1 MRNVA
6 LRVGLCL
13 AFGAL
18 VALAEQAAPAKPAQ
32 APAAAAAAA
41 RQTRVIGE
49 VVAVDAESRL
59 MAVKTDAGE
68 NYTFVFED
76 QSTYLQV
83 PPGEKTL
90 EKATP
95 IALADIIRGDRVYG
109 RGQPLTDGRTIPV
122 QQLIVMLLTSIT
134 RKHDA
139 DREDWDRRGILGTVV
154 EVRARTKEIVL
165 AARGG
170 GRFGR
175 PATTIVQI
183 ADKANFRRYAPDSV
197 KFSDARPS
205 SLADVKEGDYVRA
218 LGEKSADGATYK
230 AAQVVSGSF
239 RFIWGT
245 VISVTPE
252 TNELKLK
259 SVPGGETVTV
269 AVNRDSV
276 LRVMPKE
283 FAAAMAQRTMGG
295 LGGAGR
301 PGMGGGAGPMGQ
313 RPPGAPSEAQVPPR
327 SPAPGAPPQA
337 GAPGLSGAPGSSPAA
352 DAGMAG
358 RRSGMATGRGSEDL
372 LERLP
377 PTTLAEVKAGD
388 TIMVFSTAGRSQSR
402 VTAIAFVSG
411 VEAILAAVP
420 REMPQRAGRGQG
432 LTLGMPGS
440 ALDMGMGLP

>member
-1 MRNVA
+1 M
-6 LRVGLCL
+6 
-13 AFGAL
+13 
-18 VALAEQAAPAKPAQ
+18 
-32 APAAAAAAA
+32 
-41 RQTRVIGE
+41 
-49 VVAVDAESRL
+49 
-59 MAVKTDAGE
+59 
-68 NYTFVFED
+68 
-76 QSTYLQV
+76 
-83 PPGEKTL
+83 
-90 EKATP
+90 
-95 IALADIIRGDRVYG
+95 
-109 RGQPLTDGRTIPV
+109 
-122 QQLIVMLLTSIT
+122 
-134 RKHDA
+134 
-139 DREDWDRRGILGTVV
+139 
-154 EVRARTKEIVL
+154 L

-269 AVNRDSV
+269 AVNKDSV

-301 PGMGGGAGPMGQ
+301 AGMGGQ
-313 RPPGAPSEAQVPPR
+313 RPPGATTEVQVPPR
-327 SPAPGAPPQA
+327 SAAPGAPPQA
-337 GAPGLSGAPGSSPAA
+337 GASGLSGAPGSSAAA

-388 TIMVFSTAGRSQSR
+388 TIMVFSTAGKSQSR

-420 REMPQRAGRGQG
+420 REMPQRGGRGQG

>member
-13 AFGAL
+13 VFGAL
-18 VALAEQAAPAKPAQ
+18 AAWAEQAAPAKPAQ
-32 APAAAAAAA
+32 APAVAAAAA

-76 QSTYLQV
+76 HSTCLQV

-90 EKATP
+90 EKAVP
-95 IALADIIRGDRVYG
+95 MALADIIRGDRVYG

-122 QQLIVMLLTSIT
+122 QQLIVMSLTSIT
-134 RKHDA
+134 KKHDA

-170 GRFGR
+170 GRFGQ

-239 RFIWGT
+239 RFVWGT

-283 FAAAMAQRTMGG
+283 FGAAMGQRTMGG

-301 PGMGGGAGPMGQ
+301 PGMGGQ
-313 RPPGAPSEAQVPPR
+313 HPPGAPSEAQVPPR

-388 TIMVFSTAGRSQSR
+388 TIMVFSTAGKSQSR

-420 REMPQRAGRGQG
+420 REMPQRGGRGQG